1 MSDDEAEMAALRRNQ
16 RFQVS
21 AASKISEARKT
32 QLAEESQNQLVEET
46 ERVSLKP
53 QEVQSSDDTE
63 AKPTSITQ
71 NVASSEVSYLAQF
84 RKKKAKLPHSVGQD
98 KDNKVAGLAQIS
110 DAELVQRTSLLN

>member
-21 AASKISEARKT
+21 AASKISEVRKT

-53 QEVQSSDDTE
+53 QEV
-63 AKPTSITQ
+63 
-71 NVASSEVSYLAQF
+71 
-84 RKKKAKLPHSVGQD
+84 
-98 KDNKVAGLAQIS
+98 
-110 DAELVQRTSLLN
+110 